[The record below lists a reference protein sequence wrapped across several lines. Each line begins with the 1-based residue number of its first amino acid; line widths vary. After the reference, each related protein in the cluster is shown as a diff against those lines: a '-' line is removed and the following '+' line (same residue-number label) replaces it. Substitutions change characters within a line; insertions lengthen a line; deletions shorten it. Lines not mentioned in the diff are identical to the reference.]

1 MKTVLITGASRG
13 IGAACA
19 RKFAAEG
26 CRVAINYS
34 QSRQQAEVLAE
45 ELGGIAVRAD
55 VADPVQVQKM
65 VDTVLDKFCQLDIL
79 VCNAGVS
86 HVGLL
91 SDMTDDEWR
100 RLFAVNVD
108 GVFHCCREVI
118 PHFVHR
124 KSGRIVTV
132 SSMWGQVGASC
143 EAAYSASKAAVI
155 GLTRALAKELGPS
168 GISANCVAPGVID
181 TDMNRALSDQD
192 LEALKEETPLG
203 RLGTAAQ
210 VADAVW
216 FLSGGQSDFITGQ
229 VLGVNGGLII

>member
-1 MKTVLITGASRG
+1 MKTVLITGGSRG

-19 RKFAAEG
+19 RKCAAEG
-26 CRVAINYS
+26 CRVAINYHRA
-34 QSRQQAEVLAE
+34 QAQAETLAE
-45 ELGGIAVRAD
+45 ELGGIAVQAD

-79 VCNAGVS
+79 ICNAGVS
-86 HVGLL
+86 HTGLL
-91 SDMTDDEWR
+91 SDMIDGEWR

-108 GVFHCCREVI
+108 GVFHCCRAVI

-168 GISANCVAPGVID
+168 GIAVNCVAPGVID
-181 TDMNRALSDQD
+181 TDMNRALSAQD
-192 LEALKEETPLG
+192 LAALREETPLE
-203 RLGTAAQ
+203 RIGTAGQ

-216 FLSGGQSDFITGQ
+216 FLCGGQSDFITGQ
-229 VLGVNGGLII
+229 VLGVNGGLVI